1 MHLTDCP
8 HCGRRELRGA
18 RSLHTVA
25 TPRGDVLASTCRG
38 CGAELAAADNRLLV
52 RPSLDSVA

>member
-18 RSLHTVA
+18 RPLHTVA
-25 TPRGDVLASTCRG
+25 TPWGDVLASSCRG
-38 CGAELAAADNRLLV
+38 CGAELAVADSRVLA
-52 RPSLDSVA
+52 RPALDSVA